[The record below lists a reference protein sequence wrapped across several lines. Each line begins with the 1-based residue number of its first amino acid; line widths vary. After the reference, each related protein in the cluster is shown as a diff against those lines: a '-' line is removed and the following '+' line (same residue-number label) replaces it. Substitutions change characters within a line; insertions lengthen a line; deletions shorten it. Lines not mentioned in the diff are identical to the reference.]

1 MPATVRDTSRVTTM
15 HTLKRSA
22 RHLLPCGLTLLAWLG
37 CILPALGADQPVG
50 ITAELP
56 YLDLMH
62 EGKVIRIERNPDN
75 LNMIDPDLALTSR
88 PCPPFCI
95 QPMVL
100 APGVETLAELELLDY
115 IKRITQG
122 DKNVLL
128 IDSREPE
135 WLARF
140 GMIPLSISLSWTHL
154 HPQHT
159 SAEKIAETVEDLFD
173 VYRVGPVW
181 NFTGAK
187 TLVFYCNGPWC
198 GQSPTNIRQLLGMGY
213 PAHKLKWYRSGIQ
226 GWKLLGLTTVQPRSP

>member
-1 MPATVRDTSRVTTM
+1 MPA
-15 HTLKRSA
+15 LKRCT
-22 RHLLPCGLTLLAWLG
+22 RHLITGGLTLLAWLA
-37 CILPALGADQPVG
+37 CLLPAMGADQPVG

-56 YLDLMH
+56 YLDVTL

-95 QPMVL
+95 QPVVL
-100 APGVETLAELELLDY
+100 APGVETVAELEVLGY
-115 IKRITQG
+115 IKRIDGG

-140 GMIPLSISLSWTHL
+140 GMIPGSISLSWTRL

-159 SAEKIAETVEDLFD
+159 STEEIAETVEDLFG

-181 NFTGAK
+181 NFAGAK

-198 GQSPTNIRQLLGMGY
+198 GQSPTIIRQLLGMGY
-213 PAHKLKWYRSGIQ
+213 PAHRIKWYRSGIQ
-226 GWKLLGLTTVQPRSP
+226 GWKILGLTTVPPRSP